1 MAYSTLPTGNPYT
14 YLSTVLGT
22 DGSANYGKYS
32 NAQVDELLA
41 QLKQTKD
48 EATQKQLVQQIQQI
62 ALDDHAYVYM
72 VHMLVNDV
80 TAANVENLKMHGQYD
95 WLSYQMDY
103 KD

>member
-1 MAYSTLPTGNPYT
+1 
-14 YLSTVLGT
+14 
-22 DGSANYGKYS
+22 
-32 NAQVDELLA
+32 
-41 QLKQTKD
+41 
-48 EATQKQLVQQIQQI
+48 
-62 ALDDHAYVYM
+62 M